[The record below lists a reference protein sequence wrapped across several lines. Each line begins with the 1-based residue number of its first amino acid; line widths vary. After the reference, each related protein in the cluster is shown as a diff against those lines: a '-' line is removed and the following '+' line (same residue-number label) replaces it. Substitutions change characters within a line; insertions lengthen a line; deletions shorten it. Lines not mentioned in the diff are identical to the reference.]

1 MRQYDAA
8 IKDDEELQQRIHDD
22 YVKYMERAQQRDE
35 YEITENNN
43 KYIDARGR
51 KAVVVR
57 ENG

>member
-1 MRQYDAA
+1 LVRQYDAA

-22 YVKYMERAQQRDE
+22 YVKYMERAQQIDE

-51 KAVVVR
+51 KAIVVR
-57 ENG
+57 